1 MSILELFGKKA
12 LVFDGAM
19 GTMLQAR
26 GLKAGQLPETLNRIM
41 PEAVTDVHRAYINA
55 GADVIST
62 NSFGANAVKLAPFGL
77 DSSTFSP

>member
-26 GLKAGQLPETLNRIM
+26 GLKPGQLPETLNRLS
-41 PEAVTDVHRAYINA
+41 PSAVLDVHRAYINA
-55 GADVIST
+55 GADVIIGDFTESEALM
-62 NSFGANAVKLAPFGL
+62 GWLGL
-77 DSSTFSP
+77 